1 MNTVDA
7 VTSGRSIRGRE
18 AGFFADLRSIAG
30 RALRLVPRDK
40 EALIPALVIPVFFFA
55 VNIGQLQNVFE
66 KQTGIDYK
74 AFLLPLSII
83 TTVSGV
89 TRASAL
95 VTDIQ
100 GGYFDRLL
108 LTPVRRITLLLGL
121 MVADLLL
128 VAALCVPVLA
138 LGFVVGVRCAT
149 GAPGLML
156 FIVIAALWGLACT
169 GFPYA
174 LALKTGNP
182 AVVNSSFLLF
192 FPFTFLTTALVPE
205 QALTP
210 WFRAIARVN
219 PVTYILAGLRS
230 LLVVGW
236 AWGDIGQAFLAIVIV
251 AVVSI
256 TLAFRAL
263 NGRVK
268 RK

>member
-95 VTDIQ
+95 VTPETVVMMDS
-100 GGYFDRLL
+100 G
-108 LTPVRRITLLLGL
+108 RRN
-121 MVADLLL
+121 
-128 VAALCVPVLA
+128 AL
-138 LGFVVGVRCAT
+138 
-149 GAPGLML
+149 
-156 FIVIAALWGLACT
+156 
-169 GFPYA
+169 
-174 LALKTGNP
+174 
-182 AVVNSSFLLF
+182 
-192 FPFTFLTTALVPE
+192 
-205 QALTP
+205 
-210 WFRAIARVN
+210 
-219 PVTYILAGLRS
+219 
-230 LLVVGW
+230 
-236 AWGDIGQAFLAIVIV
+236 
-251 AVVSI
+251 
-256 TLAFRAL
+256 
-263 NGRVK
+263 
-268 RK
+268 